1 MPELFFC
8 QRAEKPA
15 DFLAPLGANQ
25 AALLCKANRRSL
37 DSLLSPGTV
46 FSLTDDAVTLNMASS
61 LNRLDR
67 KEGRILCNVV
77 QACGNELLPLASFFD
92 RYFSDHNIDKINT
105 AIGAASTAASIR
117 LDSFE
122 QAVVEYQ
129 KSLNTLWRASRENH
143 GVGNADLI
151 NQLSQRTSQNFDNLK
166 SKYSVELNRFSPQAW
181 RNKNRGDAFSNA
193 RRGIRLATKNPRSAK
208 MDSRLEVH
216 SRYQVSGMAILSRLI
231 NKVGNGAVAF
241 DAVMRAVKVKAVK
254 EAGGDWMR
262 ESVRQLSGFGL
273 GGAAGIYVGQATFGA
288 GAAIAVEAGLL
299 VSGPIGWLVLGGIF
313 AASLGAGY
321 LAGGYGDKF
330 GQGFSNGIME
340 NSLL

>member
-1 MPELFFC
+1 MRILLTNS
-8 QRAEKPA
+8 AS
-15 DFLAPLGANQ
+15 APL
-25 AALLCKANRRSL
+25 KI
-37 DSLLSPGTV
+37 
-46 FSLTDDAVTLNMASS
+46 LN
-61 LNRLDR
+61 
-67 KEGRILCNVV
+67 
-77 QACGNELLPLASFFD
+77 
-92 RYFSDHNIDKINT
+92 
-105 AIGAASTAASIR
+105 
-117 LDSFE
+117 
-122 QAVVEYQ
+122 
-129 KSLNTLWRASRENH
+129 
-143 GVGNADLI
+143 
-151 NQLSQRTSQNFDNLK
+151 
-166 SKYSVELNRFSPQAW
+166 SVELNRFSPQAW

-330 GQGFSNGIME
+330 GQGFSNGIMGLGFVF
-340 NSLL
+340 SGLRGLFLFR